1 MIFGYNPLE
10 KDSDGNGISD
20 YDEDYDQDGLSNGQE
35 IELGTNPVVK
45 DTDFDGLS
53 DKDEIELYHTDPRIK
68 DTDGDGA
75 DDGTEILYGTDP
87 LVAQNEF
94 TETSSS
100 APLSEDNPVSASV
113 TASVDGSVLG
123 SVRVSAV
130 SMLDNPLLTENVPG
144 YLGAAYDF
152 NADGNIKAAVLEFSY
167 DRSLGSIGDDFQPRI
182 YYTTKRRRN
191 WRNYQI
197 KRLLMEK
204 SAFRLNTF
212 QHTFC

>member
-1 MIFGYNPLE
+1 M
-10 KDSDGNGISD
+10 
-20 YDEDYDQDGLSNGQE
+20 
-35 IELGTNPVVK
+35 
-45 DTDFDGLS
+45 S

-152 NADGNIKAAVLEFSY
+152 NADGNIKSAVLEFSY

-182 YYTTKRRRN
+182 YYYNEKTQELEELPNQTVVDGKVSVSVEHFSTYILLN
-191 WRNYQI
+191 KIEFDDVWAADI
-197 KRLLMEK
+197 KPPLFDGDDEMLSLILSLL
-204 SAFRLNTF
+204 
-212 QHTFC
+212 